1 MQGIQ
6 EVTKNF
12 REQFKTGGVLKFSP
26 DKNELLVMGN
36 YLKKISSEMGIND
49 NYELLNFFANLN
61 EYMEFIKDFKSW

>member
-36 YLKKISSEMGIND
+36 
-49 NYELLNFFANLN
+49 
-61 EYMEFIKDFKSW
+61 